1 MDGAGGAERFGPFV
15 FLKRLG
21 SGGMGTAHLATHP
34 GTEGLLVVKR
44 MHPGMVRDPVLFKR
58 FVHEAEVVSHVQHP
72 NVAALVAMGT
82 IDSEPFLATEYV
94 FGLQASQ
101 LIDRAQNTAID
112 PLPLHVAL
120 QISIELTAGLAAIH
134 GARHRDTGTPLGLLH
149 RDVGARN
156 VLVGFDGRVRLIDLG
171 LGKSILADW
180 HTATDVLAGS
190 PDYMP
195 PEQAM
200 GAVVDARADVYAA
213 AVTVWELLAGTKRI
227 QEGTVAA
234 RVRRAI
240 EAQPESLTARRTD
253 VPASLDR
260 LLQRAMAADPDQRI
274 GSAAELSQGLS
285 AQLRR
290 LRRGR
295 SEESVRSWLDA
306 ACATIIARERRA
318 LQQLRSKVPD
328 LASTDSHIELM
339 VGDVQGWVPSRPPDA
354 LPSRSTK
361 RPAVE
366 LRRLMPGAV
375 VFIVVLF
382 LAAGATMIGL
392 RPPATPIRAKIPAL
406 PPSAPELVSPA
417 HPPPVTTS
425 SPTVYQ
431 DPPVVE
437 PRSVP
442 VLRPP
447 VSAAV
452 RDQKRVLLQ
461 RIRRLRKIKYEISWQ
476 RRLTSLSTQLSRA
489 RSLRALRQIE
499 ASLTRLEQSE

>member
-1 MDGAGGAERFGPFV
+1 MNAPGGAERFGPFV

-82 IDSEPFLATEYV
+82 VDGEPFLATEYV

-101 LIDRAQNTAID
+101 IIERVQNTAVD
-112 PLPLHVAL
+112 LLPLHVAL
-120 QISIELTAGLAAIH
+120 QISVELTAGLAAIH

-195 PEQAM
+195 PEQAL
-200 GAVVDARADVYAA
+200 GAVVDVRADVYAA

-240 EAQPESLTARRTD
+240 EAQPESLSDRRSD
-253 VPASLDR
+253 VPRTLEN
-260 LLQRAMAADPDQRI
+260 LLQRAMAADPDHRL
-274 GSAAELSQGLS
+274 GSAAELSKGL
-285 AQLRR
+285 AVELKR

-295 SEESVRSWLDA
+295 REEPVRGWLDS

-318 LQQLRSKVPD
+318 LQQLRAMVPE
-328 LASTDSHIELM
+328 LASNDAHLELM
-339 VGDVQGWVPSRPPDA
+339 VGAVQGWVPQSGVA
-354 LPSRSTK
+354 YLPSHRSRSAGDAMK
-361 RPAVE
+361 MDRKLLPAI
-366 LRRLMPGAV
+366 A
-375 VFIVVLF
+375 
-382 LAAGATMIGL
+382 
-392 RPPATPIRAKIPAL
+392 
-406 PPSAPELVSPA
+406 
-417 HPPPVTTS
+417 
-425 SPTVYQ
+425 
-431 DPPVVE
+431 
-437 PRSVP
+437 
-442 VLRPP
+442 
-447 VSAAV
+447 
-452 RDQKRVLLQ
+452 
-461 RIRRLRKIKYEISWQ
+461 
-476 RRLTSLSTQLSRA
+476 
-489 RSLRALRQIE
+489 
-499 ASLTRLEQSE
+499 